1 MIPELTG
8 YLFPNDVHIH
18 WSLMI
23 VMYPY
28 ITGLVAGAFLVS
40 SLYHV
45 FGKEEFK
52 PIGRFALATAFS
64 FLAVATFPL
73 LNHLGHPE
81 RGINIIITP
90 HFSSAMA
97 GFGVLY
103 ASYFLLLLLEIWF
116 VFRVDIVRRAAS
128 NRGVVRWFYSALA
141 LGVYDLSPRA
151 LDLDRRIIRFLAAAG
166 IPMACLLHG
175 YVGFLFGALKANP
188 WWSTPLMPV
197 IFLFSAM
204 VSGIALLIALYQV
217 AMKLKGWEINQ
228 ATLSGMARW
237 LWLFLIM
244 TLTLELLE
252 IMTLAYEK
260 AEEWEVISHLL
271 THQLSISFISIQM
284 VLGGLIP
291 FILLMIV
298 VLLDRYMG
306 ERIRNTLTMVASLLL
321 LMQVLAMRWNV
332 VIGGQMFSKSMRGF
346 RETYVPGLFDKEG
359 IMAAVV
365 ILIIPFII
373 LLAFER
379 VLPTFSHLEGRKPP
393 PPPESAGTS
402 SPARGAEPAGA

>member
-1 MIPELTG
+1 MLPELTG
-8 YLFPNDVHIH
+8 FLFPNDIHIH

-45 FGKEEFK
+45 FGRSELK
-52 PIGRFALATAFS
+52 PVGRLALAAALC
-64 FLAVATFPL
+64 FLSVATLPL

-81 RGINIIITP
+81 RALNIIVTP
-90 HFSSAMA
+90 NFSSAMA
-97 GFGVLY
+97 GFGILY
-103 ASYFLLLLLEIWF
+103 ATYFIILLLEVWF
-116 VFRVDIVRRAAS
+116 VFRVDIVERAAAS
-128 NRGVVRWFYSALA
+128 RGFARRFYSVLA
-141 LGVYDLSPRA
+141 LGVYDTSPTARSYDA
-151 LDLDRRIIRFLAAAG
+151 SLVRVLAALG

-204 VSGIALLIALYQV
+204 VSGIAVLIVLYQT
-217 AMKLKGWEINQ
+217 AMKLKGLPIDG
-228 ATLSGMARW
+228 AAIAAMVRW

-244 TLTLELLE
+244 TLTLEILE
-252 IMTLAYEK
+252 IMMLAYER
-260 AEEWEVISHLL
+260 AEEWVVISHLL

-291 FILLMIV
+291 FILLMLAV
-298 VLLDRYMG
+298 VM
-306 ERIRNTLTMVASLLL
+306 ERHMTAPVRNTLAMVSSLLL
-321 LMQVLAMRWNV
+321 LMQVFAMRWNV

-346 RETYVPGLFDKEG
+346 REAYVPGLFEKEG
-359 IMAAVV
+359 IVAAALIVLTPFVLLV
-365 ILIIPFII
+365 I
-373 LLAFER
+373 FER
-379 VLPTFSHLEGRKPP
+379 LLPIFGRPR
-393 PPPESAGTS
+393 PEEHAAPGRSA
-402 SPARGAEPAGA
+402 A

>member
-1 MIPELTG
+1 MPELTG
-8 YLFPNDVHIH
+8 YLFPNDIHIA

-45 FGKEEFK
+45 FGKKELR
-52 PIGRFALATAFS
+52 PLGRFALATALC
-64 FLAVATFPL
+64 FLVVASFPL

-81 RGINIIITP
+81 RALNIVITP
-90 HFSSAMA
+90 HFTSAMA
-97 GFGVLY
+97 GFGILY
-103 ASYFLLLLLEIWF
+103 ASYFLILLLEVWF
-116 VFRVDIVRRAAS
+116 VFRPDIIGKAAS
-128 NRGVVRWFYSALA
+128 NTGVKRWFYSVLA
-141 LGVYDLSPRA
+141 LGVYDLSDRA
-151 LDLDRRIIRFLAAAG
+151 LELDHKIIRVLAAVG

-197 IFLFSAM
+197 VFLFSAM
-204 VSGIALLIALYQV
+204 VSGIALLIVLYQV
-217 AMKLKGWEINQ
+217 AMKLKGWAVDQTAIS
-228 ATLSGMARW
+228 TMARW

-260 AEEWEVISHLL
+260 AEEWEVIGHLL

-298 VLLDRYMG
+298 VLLDRYMH

-359 IMAAVV
+359 IGAAVV
-365 ILIIPFII
+365 ILVIPFI
-373 LLAFER
+373 LLLIFEK
-379 VLPTFSHLEGRKPP
+379 VLPTFAHLETDKG
-393 PPPESAGTS
+393 EITS
-402 SPARGAEPAGA
+402 